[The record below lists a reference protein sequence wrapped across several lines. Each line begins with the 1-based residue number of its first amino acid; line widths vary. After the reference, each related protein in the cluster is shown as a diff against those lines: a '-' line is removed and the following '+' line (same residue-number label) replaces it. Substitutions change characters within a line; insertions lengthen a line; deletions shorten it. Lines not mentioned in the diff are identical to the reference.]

1 MHTDEVCEVIKTMAA
16 GSLTLVMVGL
26 NFFWSYLNQT
36 LTKLHVFQIM
46 DSMDWFDPNGPE
58 AAQQARI
65 IKRGLK
71 TGGRVFLRSAAM
83 DPWYIA
89 EFEKVGFVA
98 QRVGLRTPGT
108 CIDRYV

>member
-71 TGGRVFLRSAAM
+71 TGGPSFSALRCHGSMVYCRVRESGVRS
-83 DPWYIA
+83 PT
-89 EFEKVGFVA
+89 GGPSNT
-98 QRVGLRTPGT
+98 RHLH
-108 CIDRYV
+108 